1 MLIMPIMPTLPTL
14 QPECYFFCVI
24 QKTDNKGIVQ
34 FPGASPGHYSGR
46 IIHHHI
52 IHHHVIV
59 HLDVAV
65 LHIEYLEINVLG
77 WRIVAI
83 RCHLQRV
90 HTVGASCLLR
100 AICKTWIHD
109 TFVLP
114 LQLHSTHSTHS
125 TYSLSLFS
133 PPSADLN
140 PFNYNYIALC
150 LLPQQCL
157 PIQL

>member
-1 MLIMPIMPTLPTL
+1 MLTMPIMPIMPTLPTL

-46 IIHHHI
+46 IIHHH
-52 IHHHVIV
+52 VIV

-77 WRIVAI
+77 WRIVVI

-90 HTVGASCLLR
+90 RTVGASCLLR

-114 LQLHSTHSTHS
+114 SHSTHSTHS
-125 TYSLSLFS
+125 THPLSLFS
-133 PPSADLN
+133 PH
-140 PFNYNYIALC
+140 
-150 LLPQQCL
+150 QQT
-157 PIQL
+157 